1 MLRSQFYPLIFGI
14 SVTIILIGC
23 QQKSTDKNRQST
35 KGNQVITLIVRC
47 KAKPPTE
54 DWRGNNL
61 IAAAEV
67 VNAEL
72 QAAEDKRSV
81 RIQLIQ
87 DDKDWGA
94 YKTEF
99 ELASDANQASDIIL
113 SGHEHIGDWA
123 SANLILP
130 ITDKIPNH
138 PEFSDVIP
146 SLWQATEWN
155 SERWGIP
162 QDAEVR
168 LLYYSKPILRKLGWS
183 DEKIENLPTQITK
196 GEFTWLDMLQ
206 VAKQAIKR

>member
-113 SGHEHIGDWA
+113 PGHEHIGDWA

-130 ITDKIPNH
+130 ITDKTT
-138 PEFSDVIP
+138 P
-146 SLWQATEWN
+146 S
-155 SERWGIP
+155 RI
-162 QDAEVR
+162 
-168 LLYYSKPILRKLGWS
+168 
-183 DEKIENLPTQITK
+183 
-196 GEFTWLDMLQ
+196 
-206 VAKQAIKR
+206 